1 MFHIGT
7 VVLTEMFL
15 YWTRK
20 FISLERGI
28 LEQNFQFCGQEK
40 IFFVVKKFLV
50 GGWVGVENGCD
61 RKSNSEIMREKL
73 DRKKSSKKLNV

>member
-1 MFHIGT
+1 LEELSIKGAGISSSIKERYYSHLLFAFEWQIMFHIGT

-28 LEQNFQFCGQEK
+28 LEQNFQFCG
-40 IFFVVKKFLV
+40 
-50 GGWVGVENGCD
+50 
-61 RKSNSEIMREKL
+61 
-73 DRKKSSKKLNV
+73 